1 MSSDIYTKIVP
12 LPNSLTIS
20 ELKLEYIL
28 IMQMPRNLQ
37 NS

>member
-1 MSSDIYTKIVP
+1 MSSDISTKIVP
-12 LPNSLTIS
+12 LPNSLIIS

-28 IMQMPRNLQ
+28 IMQMLRNLQ